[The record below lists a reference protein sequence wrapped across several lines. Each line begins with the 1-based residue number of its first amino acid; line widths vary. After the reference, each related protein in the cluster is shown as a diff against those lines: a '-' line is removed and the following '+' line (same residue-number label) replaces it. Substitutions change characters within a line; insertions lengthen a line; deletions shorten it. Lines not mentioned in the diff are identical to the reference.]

1 MEHFSRQR
9 FVSWIESSV
18 AMFASAMA
26 HLALPTASFSSE
38 DYILQLNCPGGN
50 LLLNRLELRTL
61 SVKAVEKTRIGPDRT
76 GPDRIGSDRIGL
88 TKPESDRTGLTK
100 PGSGRILLKKLIST
114 H

>member
-76 GPDRIGSDRIGL
+76 GLNRIGSDR
-88 TKPESDRTGLTK
+88 
-100 PGSGRILLKKLIST
+100 T
-114 H
+114 HKT